1 MDFIEL
7 AFKRLDRR
15 LVTNDY
21 IDWADGLLVA
31 GSEAS
36 SIAELASCSWEPN
49 PDAELVER
57 IFRSCV
63 SELGLTIPSTWED
76 AFSAYVV
83 DICNRVLQHEIQP
96 LDCLSKMIEFAEDDE
111 NSSIFLVWTDL
122 AKDLSN
128 PPDEIV
134 FNDVLDLRDAS
145 ESIRKTASQ
154 FLELYA
160 MDLPARF
167 PWIWKCKE
175 CDEVSND
182 ETYTDEIARSCPA
195 CKSAFALKNMRF
207 FRNRNEYC
215 NSLLRSNLA

>member
-15 LVTNDY
+15 LVTDDY
-21 IDWADGLLVA
+21 IYWADGLLV
-31 GSEAS
+31 GGCEAS
-36 SIAELASCSWEPN
+36 SIAELSSCSWEPN

-83 DICNRVLQHEIQP
+83 DICNRVLQHKIEP
-96 LDCLSKMIEFAEDDE
+96 LDCLAKMIEFAEDDE
-111 NSSIFLVWTDL
+111 NSFIFLVWTDL
-122 AKDLSN
+122 AKDLAN

-134 FNDVLDLRDAS
+134 FNSMLDLKDAS
-145 ESIRKTASQ
+145 ESIRKTAYQ

-175 CDEVSND
+175 CAQVSND
-182 ETYTDEIARSCPA
+182 ETYTDELARICPA
-195 CKSAFALKNMRF
+195 CKSKFALKNMRF
-207 FRNRNEYC
+207 FSNRSQYC
-215 NSLLRSNLA
+215 DSLHHSNLT